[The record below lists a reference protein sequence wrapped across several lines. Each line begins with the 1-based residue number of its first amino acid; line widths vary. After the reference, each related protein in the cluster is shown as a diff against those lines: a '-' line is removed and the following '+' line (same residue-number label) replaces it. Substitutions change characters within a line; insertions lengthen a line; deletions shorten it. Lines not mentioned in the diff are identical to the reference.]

1 MLMKAVLGKFSLK
14 QQQKTKKQHDNF
26 QIKTW
31 NLQLTKETCKIKSAK

>member
-1 MLMKAVLGKFSLK
+1 MKAVLGKFSLK
-14 QQQKTKKQHDNF
+14 QQQKKHDNF